1 MDINVFIST
10 YREAF
15 GEAAELPIVFWF
27 SDEPVAD
34 TKKTGGCF
42 FKGMAAVRQGT
53 PISLSEKTVACMGGK
68 LYTGFA
74 GMSERI
80 PDFVS
85 LKEKYK
91 QTPEMVREF
100 VDSLGMPR
108 NTQDYLNFARI
119 DKVERFDKMEGVLFF
134 ATPDMLSGLATWA
147 YFDNNSNDAVTAMFG
162 SGCSAIVTNA
172 VVENGRNGRRTFLG
186 LFDPSVRPFVE
197 ANVLSFVIPMSRFK
211 EMYHTMR
218 SCCLFGTHAWQKVR
232 DRING
237 VSEPHTK
244 TPSLE
249 IETHIRPKEL
259 ASI

>member
-1 MDINVFIST
+1 METSVFTNT

-15 GEAAELPIVFWF
+15 GDAAELPVAFWF
-27 SDEPVAD
+27 SDNPVAD
-34 TKKTGGCF
+34 MEKTGGCF
-42 FKGMAAVRQGT
+42 FKGMVAVRQGV
-53 PISLSEKTVACMGGK
+53 PISLSEETIACMGGK

-100 VDSLGMPR
+100 VENLHVPCA
-108 NTQDYLNFARI
+108 TQRYLNFARV
-119 DKVERFDKMEGVLFF
+119 DKVESFDKAEGVLFF
-134 ATPDMLSGLATWA
+134 ATPDILSGLATWA
-147 YFDNNSNDAVTAMFG
+147 YFDNNSDDAVTAMFG
-162 SGCSAIVTNA
+162 SGCSTVVTNA

-186 LFDPSVRPFVE
+186 LFDPSVRPYVE

-218 SCCLFGTHAWQKVR
+218 ACCLFGTHAWQKVR

-237 VSEPHTK
+237 
-244 TPSLE
+244 
-249 IETHIRPKEL
+249 IEF
-259 ASI
+259 